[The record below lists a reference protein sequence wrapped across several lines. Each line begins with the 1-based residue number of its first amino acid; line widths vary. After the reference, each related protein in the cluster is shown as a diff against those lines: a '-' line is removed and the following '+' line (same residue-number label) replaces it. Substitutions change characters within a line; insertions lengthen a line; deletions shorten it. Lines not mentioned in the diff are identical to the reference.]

1 MTLKTLNFMIDDI
14 QSRQPD
20 IMGILEVVE
29 PLADDL
35 VHNGWVLCDV
45 SSVLTKLRDIRHSI
59 AVSSHIVLRS
69 MQGFCYLE
77 CFLNSYFKALAQRL
91 LLEGL

>member
-14 QSRQPD
+14 QFRRPD

-35 VHNGWVLCDV
+35 VHNGRVLCDV
-45 SSVLTKLRDIRHSI
+45 SSVLTKASGYQTFDSRQL
-59 AVSSHIVLRS
+59 
-69 MQGFCYLE
+69 
-77 CFLNSYFKALAQRL
+77 SYSLAQYAGVL
-91 LLEGL
+91 LY